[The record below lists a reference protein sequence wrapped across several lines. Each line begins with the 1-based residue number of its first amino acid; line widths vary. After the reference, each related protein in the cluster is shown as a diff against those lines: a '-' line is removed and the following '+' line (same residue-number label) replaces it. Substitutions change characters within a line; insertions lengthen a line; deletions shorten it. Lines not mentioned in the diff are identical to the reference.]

1 MNQVMRMIKK
11 GSITAIATLLTL
23 LLAIMPVQAAL
34 PQNFDFGKNFY
45 TVYGGPDIN
54 AALIGDNEY
63 SRGDTATLNIGLTN
77 KGVISGFKSERDA
90 DTAVDTVLQQ
100 TEMKYD
106 TQAVTAVGI
115 LAALTSNNSNITV
128 KSGPQEAGTLQ
139 QGKQSSSPTKFT
151 IEISKNAPA
160 GTYPLNL
167 ELSYKYQSNVQVS
180 GDNLDAGTGLVT
192 NQGVGVWYENKT
204 QNQAIMVQVKKEPYF
219 EVTQVN
225 GSLYPDKGGMLYVTY
240 KNTGEEP
247 AKDATVRL
255 SASDPFSTTDDQ
267 AFLGTLKP
275 GESAV
280 AAFNMAVDKTATSKP
295 YSLDSEILYE
305 DTEGHDQI
313 SDSIKVNTEVL
324 PAEKNKLPGFQF
336 MTGVAF
342 MVLATCFILLKKQKQ
357 NRS

>member
-11 GSITAIATLLTL
+11 RSISAIAILLML
-23 LLAIMPVQAAL
+23 LLATMPVQAAL
-34 PQNFDFGKNFY
+34 PESFDFGKNFY
-45 TVYGGPDIN
+45 TVYGGPDLE
-54 AALIGDNEY
+54 ATLIGDNEY
-63 SRGDTATLNIGLTN
+63 SRGDTATLNLGLMN
-77 KGVISGFKSERDA
+77 KGVVEGFKSEKDSETSVDA
-90 DTAVDTVLQQ
+90 VLQQ
-100 TEMKYD
+100 SEMKYE
-106 TQAVTAVGI
+106 TQTVTAVGI
-115 LAALTSNNSNITV
+115 LATLTSDNPNINV

-139 QGKQSSSPTKFT
+139 QGKQSSSPTRFT

-167 ELSYKYQSNVQVS
+167 QLSYKYQNNTQVS
-180 GDNLDAGTGLVT
+180 GDNLDPATGLVT

-204 QNQAIMVQVKKEPYF
+204 QNQTIMVQVKKEPYF

-225 GSLYPDKGGMLYVTY
+225 GSLYPDEGGMLYVTY

-267 AFLGTLKP
+267 AFLGALKP

-280 AAFNMAVDKTATSKP
+280 AAFDMAVDKTATSKP

-305 DTEGHDQI
+305 DSEGHDQI
-313 SDSIKVNTEVL
+313 SDSVKVNTQVL
-324 PAEKNKLPGFQF
+324 PAENKLPGYEF
-336 MTGVAF
+336 GSGAAF
-342 MVLATCFILLKKQKQ
+342 VVLAACFIVLRKKKQD
-357 NRS
+357 

>member
-11 GSITAIATLLTL
+11 RSISAIAILLML
-23 LLAIMPVQAAL
+23 LLATMPVQAAL
-34 PQNFDFGKNFY
+34 PESFDFGKNFY
-45 TVYGGPDIN
+45 TVYGGPDLE
-54 AALIGDNEY
+54 ATLIGDNEY
-63 SRGDTATLNIGLTN
+63 SRGDTATLNLGLMN
-77 KGVISGFKSERDA
+77 KGVVEGFKSEKDSETSVDA
-90 DTAVDTVLQQ
+90 VLQQ
-100 TEMKYD
+100 SEMKYE
-106 TQAVTAVGI
+106 TQTVTAIGI
-115 LAALTSNNSNITV
+115 LATLISENPNINV

-167 ELSYKYQSNVQVS
+167 QLSYKYQNNTQVS
-180 GDNLDAGTGLVT
+180 GDNLDPATGLVT

-204 QNQAIMVQVKKEPYF
+204 QNQTIMVQVKKEPYF

-225 GSLYPDKGGMLYVTY
+225 GSLYPDEGGMLYVTY

-267 AFLGTLKP
+267 AFLGALKP

-280 AAFNMAVDKTATSKP
+280 AAFDMAVDKTATSKP

-305 DTEGHDQI
+305 DSEGHDQI
-313 SDSIKVNTEVL
+313 SDSVKVNTQVL
-324 PAEKNKLPGFQF
+324 PAENKLPGYEFGSGAVF
-336 MTGVAF
+336 V
-342 MVLATCFILLKKQKQ
+342 VLAACFIVLRKKKQD
-357 NRS
+357 